1 MEFYSQEQWSPN
13 PASSIHFGKFSRT
26 AFLEKNWWLMF
37 LWIIFK
43 IVTAD
48 NGLIFV
54 IFWSAKLVRAD
65 QFLPF
70 TLIITKTTDQKKVAH
85 RHSGK
90 KAVLGNFE
98 KSTRKHFCLN
108 LFFKKKR
115 LQYRGFPVNF
125 AEFFKISFFE
135 KPCCNCFWRNP
146 YSLLSCSEV
155 F

>member
-85 RHSGK
+85 RHSGIK
-90 KAVLGNFE
+90 LSWEILKNPQENTSVWISFL
-98 KSTRKHFCLN
+98 
-108 LFFKKKR
+108 KKR
-115 LQYRGFPVNF
+115 DSNTGVFLW
-125 AEFFKISFFE
+125 I
-135 KPCCNCFWRNP
+135 
-146 YSLLSCSEV
+146 LLSFSKYPFLKNLV
-155 F
+155 VTAS